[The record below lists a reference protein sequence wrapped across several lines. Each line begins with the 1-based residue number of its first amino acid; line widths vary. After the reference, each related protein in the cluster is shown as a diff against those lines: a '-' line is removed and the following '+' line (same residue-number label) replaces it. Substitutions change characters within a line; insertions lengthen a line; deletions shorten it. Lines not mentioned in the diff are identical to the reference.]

1 MIVVVL
7 LFLLYVL
14 RHIETSSMVTGSA
27 NDEMERI

>member
-1 MIVVVL
+1 LLL

-14 RHIETSSMVTGSA
+14 RHIETSSVVTGLA